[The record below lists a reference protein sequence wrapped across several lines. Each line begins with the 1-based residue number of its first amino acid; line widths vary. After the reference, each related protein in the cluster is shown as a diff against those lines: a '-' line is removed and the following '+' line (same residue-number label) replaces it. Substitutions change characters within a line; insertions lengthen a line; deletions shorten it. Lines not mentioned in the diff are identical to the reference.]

1 MIALDFNKG
10 EEWYT
15 ELHFKE
21 IEGFRDTGSY
31 TALKSGKSNGIIGI
45 SVQSSDFESPQEFQN
60 NAINYFNENQKI
72 VLNALC
78 QGLLDFYPSIMEMYN
93 IEEYDEEYGFPKL
106 TAINDVKEIIGIGI
120 IHVRDDQK
128 AGFAYLGFE
137 CGCPWDEEH
146 GLGIIMY
153 KDKVIEIETAD
164 ISFCG
169 SKAVRKDNGTY
180 TEAERFAD
188 EQMEKKIA
196 DNIAKYNN
204 EEEEAKLKSNKRWW
218 EFWKK

>member
-1 MIALDFNKG
+1 
-10 EEWYT
+10 
-15 ELHFKE
+15 
-21 IEGFRDTGSY
+21 
-31 TALKSGKSNGIIGI
+31 
-45 SVQSSDFESPQEFQN
+45 
-60 NAINYFNENQKI
+60 
-72 VLNALC
+72 
-78 QGLLDFYPSIMEMYN
+78 
-93 IEEYDEEYGFPKL
+93 
-106 TAINDVKEIIGIGI
+106 
-120 IHVRDDQK
+120 
-128 AGFAYLGFE
+128 
-137 CGCPWDEEH
+137 
-146 GLGIIMY
+146 MY